1 MKIARINLQFN
12 LENEREKK
20 AYEILNSIR
29 GSSTIKRY
37 VAEAVISHHKHLTE
51 KEETWADLKALKE
64 DVDSLKEEMIRILK
78 AIGMKPTYI
87 KP

>member
-12 LENEREKK
+12 LENERERK

-29 GSSTIKRY
+29 GSSTMKRY
-37 VAEAVISHHKHLTE
+37 VAEAVICYHKHLEE
-51 KEETWADLKALKE
+51 KEEAWAAMKD
-64 DVDSLKEEMIRILK
+64 DVESLKEEMIRILK